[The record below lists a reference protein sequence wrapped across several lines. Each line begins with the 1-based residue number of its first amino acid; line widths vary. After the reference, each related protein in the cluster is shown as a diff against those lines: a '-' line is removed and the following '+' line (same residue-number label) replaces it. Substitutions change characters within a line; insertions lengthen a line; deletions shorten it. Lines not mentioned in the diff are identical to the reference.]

1 MSSQVPVG
9 PGSQLAPRFEHAR
22 VEDVMR
28 HGIISCDPDAG
39 LRAVAR
45 IMASYHVH
53 AVVVDVG
60 GDVWGMVTARDL
72 LAAAGTP
79 RERLTAGEI
88 AATDFATVDSDTR
101 LEDAVD
107 TMRRRDVDHL
117 VVRDERG
124 RPAGM
129 VSSLDIAGCLAWGEA

>member
-1 MSSQVPVG
+1 MPVG
-9 PGSQLAPRFEHAR
+9 PGSQLAPRFENAR

-28 HGIISCDPDAG
+28 HGILSCDPDSG

-79 RERLTAGEI
+79 RERLTAGELAETNFASI
-88 AATDFATVDSDTR
+88 PAAAR
-101 LEDAVD
+101 LEEAVD
-107 TMRRRDVDHL
+107 IMRGRDADHL
-117 VVRDERG
+117 VVRDDSG
-124 RPAGM
+124 RPTGM
-129 VSSLDIAGCLAWGEA
+129 VSSLDVAGCLAWGEG

>member
-1 MSSQVPVG
+1 
-9 PGSQLAPRFEHAR
+9 
-22 VEDVMR
+22 MR
-28 HGIISCDPDAG
+28 HGIIGCDPDAG

-53 AVVVDVG
+53 AVVVELG
-60 GDVWGMVTARDL
+60 GDVWGIVTAGDL
-72 LAAAGTP
+72 MATAGTP
-79 RERLTAGEI
+79 RERLTAGEV
-88 AATDFATVDSDTR
+88 AATDFATIDAHAR

-107 TMRRRDVDHL
+107 LMRRHGVDHL

-129 VSSLDIAGCLAWGEA
+129 VSSLDVAGCLAWGEA